1 MKDYTENGIVKIMCN
16 DCNGEGGCGGGGARG
31 ANIEEVASED
41 LLDGTGA
48 GKPNYEK
55 IKFCGEQARSDG
67 LRHFWVDTCC
77 IDKANNNEF
86 AEAIDSMFR

>member
-1 MKDYTENGIVKIMCN
+1 MVSLRLCVTIAMGK
-16 DCNGEGGCGGGGARG
+16 GGVGGGGARG

>member
-1 MKDYTENGIVKIMCN
+1 MGKG
-16 DCNGEGGCGGGGARG
+16 GGGGAG

-67 LRHFWVDTCC
+67 LRHF
-77 IDKANNNEF
+77 
-86 AEAIDSMFR
+86 